1 MRNKDISFNSI
12 KNYMRTMNETQIWK
26 FIKILIALQDW
37 ENVKIDPEFTFIVQA
52 VQNWWNDQ
60 QQKNEER
67 SQINRE
73 NALKRWRK
81 TDEQPKKKWWR
92 KKTSE
97 EKKAIHDWNT
107 EIIEK
112 VKEKVE
118 SYWLIYKAWKDEWIA
133 ASNIRIAKAFKK
145 DSEKF
150 WMTTTQFALAIID
163 VSMSDKFRRWK
174 IFNCET
180 LYYQY
185 PKVMNQANMNYQTK
199 KSSIGYLP
207 WVSETWIN

>member
-1 MRNKDISFNSI
+1 MILSQEILNCMRD
-12 KNYMRTMNETQIWK
+12 MDEMQAWK
-26 FIKILIALQDW
+26 FIKNLIALHEWIEVEVDS
-37 ENVKIDPEFTFIVQA
+37 EFTLIVNQ
-52 VQNWWNDQ
+52 VKRFRKWL
-60 QQKNEER
+60 KEKEEER
-67 SQINRE
+67 SQIYRE
-73 NALKRWRK
+73 NVLKRWNK
-81 TDEQPKKKWWR
+81 TEDEQPKKKWWR

>member
-1 MRNKDISFNSI
+1 MILSQEFLNCMKD
-12 KNYMRTMNETQIWK
+12 MNETQIWK
-26 FIKILIALQDW
+26 FMKILIALHGW
-37 ENVKIDPEFTFIVQA
+37 EEIEIDSEFTFIVGQ
-52 VQNWWNDQ
+52 VKRYRNWL
-60 QQKNEER
+60 KEKEEER
-67 SQINRE
+67 SQIYRK
-73 NALKRWRK
+73 NAFARRDK
-81 TDEQPKKKWWR
+81 TKSEQPKKKWWR

-150 WMTTTQFALAIID
+150 CALLVLFLQIVYTDCNYENHAGGGENADIMRRQFKNRNGGGKHA
-163 VSMSDKFRRWK
+163 
-174 IFNCET
+174 
-180 LYYQY
+180 
-185 PKVMNQANMNYQTK
+185 
-199 KSSIGYLP
+199 
-207 WVSETWIN
+207 

>member
-1 MRNKDISFNSI
+1 MILSQEFLNCMKD
-12 KNYMRTMNETQIWK
+12 MNEMQIWK
-26 FIKILIALQDW
+26 FMKTLIALHEW
-37 ENVKIDPEFTFIVQA
+37 KEIEINSEFTFIVGQ
-52 VQNWWNDQ
+52 VKRYRNWL
-60 QQKNEER
+60 KEKEEER
-67 SQINRE
+67 SQIYRE
-73 NALKRWRK
+73 NAFARRNK
-81 TDEQPKKKWWR
+81 TKSEQPKKKWWR